1 MYRGMFDDSST
12 RFYAGCVMEAVIY
25 LHGKGIVYRDL
36 KPENLILDT
45 TGYAKLVSSD
55 CQMSD
60 FGQGD
65 TRKKF

>member
-1 MYRGMFDDSST
+1 MFDDGTT

-45 TGYAKLVSSD
+45 TGYAKLVS
-55 CQMSD
+55 
-60 FGQGD
+60 FTYLL
-65 TRKKF
+65 TRQSFETII